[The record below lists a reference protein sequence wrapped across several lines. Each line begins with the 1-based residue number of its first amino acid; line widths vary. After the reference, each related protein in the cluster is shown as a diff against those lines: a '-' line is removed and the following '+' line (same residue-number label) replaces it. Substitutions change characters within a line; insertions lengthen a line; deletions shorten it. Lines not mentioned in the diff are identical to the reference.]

1 MRGFFIGLMIFG
13 LLAGIS
19 ARLLAFNTHS
29 HFHAASMEDSCCHD
43 HDHHGPSPEP
53 HSHDGKDCPP
63 DHHHHGCCCVAMPL
77 TLENAHACRLGISG
91 MSVFG
96 MLHEGEVPP
105 EEPLLS
111 SEKPPLI

>member
-1 MRGFFIGLMIFG
+1 MVFGVLTGLGVRG
-13 LLAGIS
+13 LAMTLHPD
-19 ARLLAFNTHS
+19 AVALPV
-29 HFHAASMEDSCCHD
+29 EDSCS
-43 HDHHGPSPEP
+43 HDHHHHGPTPEP

-63 DHHHHGCCCVAMPL
+63 DHHHHGCCCAAMPL
-77 TLENAHACRLGISG
+77 TLENDQACRLGIPV
-91 MSVFG
+91 MAVFG